1 VNLNVLSIITALG
14 QMRFIDVLDD
24 ELAGLPGQ
32 DFDDLEGAPIDR
44 WERSK
49 NPEFTPS
56 EVNPTSI

>member
-1 VNLNVLSIITALG
+1 
-14 QMRFIDVLDD
+14 MRFIDVLDD

-32 DFDDLEGAPIDR
+32 DFDDLEGAPTDR

-56 EVNPTSI
+56 EVNLTSI